1 LAIGAPVVAVVVAV
15 LMAPRA
21 GGPQLC
27 CPRTASHFV
36 AVNGSFVREL
46 SMLDIG
52 HASWPSLNIFK
63 KWKHFIGRVIF
74 VFKLKELWN
83 VWNMKP
89 GPRNEIY
96 QKVGGADKRRL

>member
-52 HASWPSLNIFK
+52 HASWPSLNIFSKMKVFRWSLRNICIQIKRIVKCVEHETGAK
-63 KWKHFIGRVIF
+63 K
-74 VFKLKELWN
+74 
-83 VWNMKP
+83 
-89 GPRNEIY
+89 
-96 QKVGGADKRRL
+96 